1 MEGKVEGER
10 TVRECSATNIDFG
23 LSLGS
28 QRERESYRR
37 QTGWLWRGGGDFN
50 LT

>member
-28 QRERESYRR
+28 QREREKATGDRR
-37 QTGWLWRGGGDFN
+37 AGCGEGGGI